1 ALPAWKRV
9 VPGAPPT
16 LPGRGGAQQLGIYK
30 AVSVFESAAQS
41 APTTT
46 EPAREDKPSQYIA
59 DALFNAPAFQQNV
72 ESYINDPNE
81 PALLRYLVGG
91 VRALDRSLEALV
103 KLSPLEIDLQRAKE
117 IEIAANRE
125 EQARRAYLATQP
137 PARFSLVPA
146 RGIRL
151 TTRE

>member
-1 ALPAWKRV
+1 MSDDIFS
-9 VPGAPPT
+9 
-16 LPGRGGAQQLGIYK
+16 QLRK
-30 AVSVFESAAQS
+30 A
-41 APTTT
+41 
-46 EPAREDKPSQYIA
+46 
-59 DALFNAPAFQQNV
+59 
-72 ESYINDPNE
+72 
-81 PALLRYLVGG
+81 
-91 VRALDRSLEALV
+91 ALDRSLEALV

-117 IEIAANRE
+117 IEIAANPE

>member
-1 ALPAWKRV
+1 
-9 VPGAPPT
+9 
-16 LPGRGGAQQLGIYK
+16 
-30 AVSVFESAAQS
+30 
-41 APTTT
+41 TT
-46 EPAREDKPSQYIA
+46 EPAREDKPSQYVT

-81 PALLRYLVGG
+81 PAILRFFVGG
-91 VRALDRSLEALV
+91 VRALDRGLEALF
-103 KLSPLEIDLQRAKE
+103 SPLELMLAREKE
-117 IEIAANRE
+117 INLAANRE